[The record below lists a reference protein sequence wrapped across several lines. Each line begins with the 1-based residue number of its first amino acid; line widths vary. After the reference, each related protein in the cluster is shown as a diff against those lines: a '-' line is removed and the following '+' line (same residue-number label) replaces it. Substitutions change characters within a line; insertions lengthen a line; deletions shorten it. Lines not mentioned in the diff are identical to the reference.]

1 MLTIVVSASAL
12 LATITLIV
20 WPIRV
25 VNATSLAQNAR
36 EDLLKFHRSICIKV
50 FLVTGTPGLIAA
62 IALRENEAHVFIQLV
77 FHLAVIVVHLRAAY
91 LIVAFVKQ
99 EDQLAPATVVRT

>member
-1 MLTIVVSASAL
+1 LTIVVSASAL

-62 IALRENEAHVFIQLV
+62 IALEAHSFIQLV